1 MTSTKGV
8 KFAGFFPTPYV
19 VGHLTFVGEGG
30 MGDLVWARIFF
41 PKPLELEIF
50 SLTYNGVRFF
60 SALYTSRGKFF
71 SGIFLQVPPP
81 PHPKSVYRIFFSEI
95 THNLLKSQVISP

>member
-1 MTSTKGV
+1 
-8 KFAGFFPTPYV
+8 
-19 VGHLTFVGEGG
+19 

-71 SGIFLQVPPP
+71 SGISLQVPPLP
-81 PHPKSVYRIFFSEI
+81 LTPTRNQSTGYFFSEI
-95 THNLLKSQVISP
+95 TQKSSYQPLKSTRHWLSR

>member
-19 VGHLTFVGEGG
+19 VAHLTFVGEGG
-30 MGDLVWARIFF
+30 MGDLVWVIIFF
-41 PKPLELEIF
+41 PKPLELEIS

-60 SALYTSRGKFF
+60 SALYTSSGKFF
-71 SGIFLQVPPP
+71 SGISLQVPPTP
-81 PHPKSVYRIFFSEI
+81 TRNQSTGYFF
-95 THNLLKSQVISP
+95 

>member
-8 KFAGFFPTPYV
+8 KFAGFFPTAYV
-19 VGHLTFVGEGG
+19 FAHLTFVGEGG

-71 SGIFLQVPPP
+71 SGISLQVPPP
-81 PHPKSVYRIFFSEI
+81 PPPPSPPPEISLQDIFF
-95 THNLLKSQVISP
+95 